1 MALFR
6 RTPEPKGYRPTE
18 AEVKSAAAQLN
29 AGSHHAAY
37 DLTAHSGDFR
47 QETAMRVLGH
57 CIEDGEGA

>member
-37 DLTAHSGDFR
+37 DLAAHSGDYR
-47 QETAMRVLGH
+47 QETAMRILGH
-57 CIEDGEGA
+57 CVEDGDGS

>member
-1 MALFR
+1 MALLR

-37 DLTAHSGDFR
+37 GLAAHSGDFR

>member
-18 AEVKSAAAQLN
+18 AEVENAAAQLN

-37 DLTAHSGDFR
+37 DLTLQSGDR
-47 QETAMRVLGH
+47 SQETAMRILGASV
-57 CIEDGEGA
+57 DGDGT